1 MGQFWGAFLGGCFRS
16 NLSRVRLQPLAIGE
30 GSMTKLDTQSS
41 DKTPLAH
48 DVGDVVRITPFG
60 RTSVYAA
67 IKEGALKAR
76 KFGRRT
82 VILDEDLRA
91 WLASLPV
98 REAA

>member
-1 MGQFWGAFLGGCFRS
+1 MATS
-16 NLSRVRLQPLAIGE
+16 
-30 GSMTKLDTQSS
+30 DTQSQ
-41 DKTPLAH
+41 DNTPLAH
-48 DVGDVVRITPFG
+48 DIDDVMRVTSFG
-60 RTSVYAA
+60 RTSLYAA

>member
-1 MGQFWGAFLGGCFRS
+1 
-16 NLSRVRLQPLAIGE
+16 
-30 GSMTKLDTQSS
+30 MTNLDTQSLE
-41 DKTPLAH
+41 KAPLAH
-48 DVGDVVRITPFG
+48 DVGDVVRITSFG